1 MRIGFDAKRLFFNG
15 RGLGVYSR
23 STVGLLAR
31 YAPENEYLLFSPRS
45 GTPYGRD
52 LAERLPVVTPSSF
65 PALWRSYFMGRT
77 LRRHGIDLYHGL
89 CHEVPADIRR
99 SGVRSVVTMHD
110 LIFVRYPRLYSA
122 AERMA
127 FNRKYLRSCR
137 LADRIIAIS
146 QQTRRDLI
154 DLWRID
160 PQKIDVVYQGCSP
173 RFARKPADA
182 ELDAV
187 RARYSLPEQFIL
199 SVGAIEERKNLGV
212 VLRAMAEHGIDC
224 PLVAVGSSTPYAD
237 TLKRYAAENGLQNRV
252 RFLHTVPFDDLPAIY
267 RSSSVMVY
275 PSRFEGFG
283 IPILEALS
291 SGTPCITTRGGV
303 FAETGGEA
311 CRYTD
316 PDSPEQMAEALNE
329 VLYDSDLRR
338 RMISLGKEHA
348 ARFSETQIARNL
360 TEVYRRT
367 MEL

>member
-31 YAPENEYLLFSPRS
+31 YAPGNEYLLFSPRRDAAF
-45 GTPYGRD
+45 GRD
-52 LAERLPVVTPSSF
+52 LAERLPVITPAAF
-65 PALWRSYFMGRT
+65 PTLWRSYFMGRS

-110 LIFVRYPRLYSA
+110 LIFVRCPELYSK
-122 AERMA
+122 AERVA

-137 LADRIIAIS
+137 NADRIIAIS
-146 QQTRRDLI
+146 QQTRRDLT

-173 RFARKPADA
+173 RFAGVLSDT
-182 ELDAV
+182 ELDT
-187 RARYSLPEQFIL
+187 ARSRYALPEQFIL
-199 SVGAIEERKNLGV
+199 SVGAIEERKNLGL
-212 VLRAMAEHGIDC
+212 VLRAMAEYRIDC
-224 PLVAVGSSTPYAD
+224 PLIAIGTSTPYAD
-237 TLKRYAAENGLQNRV
+237 SLKRYVAENGLGDRV
-252 RFLHTVPFDDLPAIY
+252 RFMHTVPFEDLPAIY
-267 RSSSVMVY
+267 RLSSAMVY

-303 FAETGGEA
+303 FAETGGDA
-311 CRYTD
+311 CLYVD
-316 PDSPEQMAEALNE
+316 PDSPEQMAEALNN
-329 VLYDSDLRR
+329 VLHDSQLRQ
-338 RMISLGKEHA
+338 RMISLGHCHA
-348 ARFSETQIARNL
+348 ARFAEPEIARNL
-360 TEVYRRT
+360 IEVYRRT
-367 MEL
+367 MEF